1 MLNLLKLVPPAF
13 SVSPHLPSLIKLSI
27 IHPSLPFMCNP
38 QIIHRAQSTRELD
51 KFETTKL
58 ITLENVKQF
67 ATLTNDLNPIHLEP
81 SAENQ
86 PPIVHG
92 ALLISL
98 VAGVMG
104 SDFPGPGCIVLSK
117 EIVFIQACPVGTY
130 VRIEVAI
137 EHAESLNKPRKI
149 SNYRFSCHDSND
161 KSICFM
167 KGKARLRVKS
177 K

>member
-1 MLNLLKLVPPAF
+1 MLNKLKLVPVF
-13 SVSPHLPSLIKLSI
+13 SLSSHLPALIKLSI
-27 IHPSLPFMCNP
+27 IKPSLPFLCHSH
-38 QIIHRAQSTRELD
+38 IIHRTQSTKKSD
-51 KFETTKL
+51 NFETTKL

-104 SDFPGPGCIVLSK
+104 SDYPGPGCIVISK
-117 EIVFIQACPVGTY
+117 EITFIQPCPVGTT
-130 VRIEVAI
+130 VRIEVAM
-137 EHAESLNKPRKI
+137 EHSESSNKPRKI
-149 SNYRFSCHDSND
+149 SNYYFSCHDSND
-161 KSICFM
+161 KSICYM
-167 KGKARLRVKS
+167 KGTARLRVKS